1 MNNIFC
7 LINHRILLILQ
18 AYTKSTFMDSDH
30 LNIPDIHF
38 EVSFS
43 EVQAHYIQVK
53 MSIGNLS
60 QPYVDLKM
68 PVWSPGSYLIR
79 EYAKNVERFRS
90 TDINGNVIPFQ
101 KIAKNTWRI
110 PSEALDRIEVI
121 YSVYGFEVSVRTN
134 FFDSDHAFIVP
145 TATFLHI
152 ADYINI
158 PSRIKIKLKD
168 SWKKISTGLEEIEKD
183 TFYAPN
189 FDVLYD
195 TPIEVG
201 NQDIWKFQAAGVEHE
216 CAMVGGGSY
225 DKQRLTEDITRIVEE
240 ETRIW
245 GSNPNKR
252 YVIITHNYQSG
263 GGGLEHLNSTV
274 LGASRNA
281 YLNETSYKNYLSL
294 VAHEYFHL
302 WNVKR
307 LRPKALGPFNYDAE
321 NYTTGLWI
329 MEGFTSYYDNLIIKR
344 CGFYDEKEYLALLAN
359 DFNIVLNRP
368 GHAIQ
373 SAAASS
379 FDTWIKYYRPDE
391 NSINSS
397 ISYYNK
403 GAMLTAMLDIK
414 IIAATEGK
422 IKLDDIIREAYEEFY
437 LKLDRGF
444 EENEFRSLAERMAGT
459 SLDDIFDA
467 AHHDGELAYN
477 DYFNLVGYEIVDINT
492 NSNVLTLGITTNK
505 VDGLI
510 SVTSVEKNSGAYD
523 AGLNV
528 RDELI
533 AINNVRLDVKDREI
547 EFLVQHAKEGEI
559 LHFLVSRD
567 GMIREIPVQIRKNKK
582 KSFEI
587 KPLKERTF
595 LQELLGKIWMA

>member
-1 MNNIFC
+1 
-7 LINHRILLILQ
+7 
-18 AYTKSTFMDSDH
+18 MDSDH
-30 LNIPDIHF
+30 FNIPEIHF

-43 EVQAHYIQVK
+43 EAQAHYIEVK
-53 MSIGNLS
+53 MSIAKLN

-90 TDINGNVIPFQ
+90 FDKTGNTIAYQ
-101 KIAKNTWRI
+101 KISKNTWRI
-110 PSEALDRIEVI
+110 PTESLDQIEVI
-121 YSVYGFEVSVRTN
+121 YAVYGFEVSVRTN

-145 TATFLHI
+145 TATFFHI
-152 ADYINI
+152 DGRIDN
-158 PSRIKIKLKD
+158 PSTVSIVLKD
-168 SWKKISTGLEEIEKD
+168 SWASISTGLEQIEERK
-183 TFYAPN
+183 FYAPN

-195 TPIEVG
+195 TPIEAG
-201 NQDIWKFQAAGVEHE
+201 NQDVWKFQAAGVEHE

-225 DKQRLTEDITRIVEE
+225 DKERLTKDITRIVEE

-245 GSNPNKR
+245 GSNPNER

-368 GHAIQ
+368 GHTIQ

-391 NSINSS
+391 NSMNSG

-403 GAMLTAMLDIK
+403 GAMLTALLDIK
-414 IIAATEGK
+414 IIAATEGRL
-422 IKLDDIIREAYEEFY
+422 KLDDVIREAYEEFY

-444 EENEFRSLAERMAGT
+444 EENELRSLAERIAGT
-459 SLDDIFDA
+459 SLDDIFNA
-467 AHHDGELAYN
+467 AHHDGELEYN
-477 DYFNLVGYEIVDINT
+477 DYFNLVGYEIVDTNVNNNT
-492 NSNVLTLGITTNK
+492 LTLGITTNK

-510 SVTSVEKNSGAYD
+510 SVATVEKDSGAYD
-523 AGLNV
+523 AGLSV
-528 RDELI
+528 KDELI
-533 AINNVRLDVKDREI
+533 AINSNRLDVKDKEI
-547 EFLVQHAKEGEI
+547 DFIVQHAKEGEI
-559 LHFLVSRD
+559 LNFLVARD
-567 GMIREIPVQIRKNKK
+567 GLVREIPVQIKKSNKK
-582 KSFEI
+582 IYEI
-587 KPLKERTF
+587 RPLKEQTF

>member
-1 MNNIFC
+1 
-7 LINHRILLILQ
+7 
-18 AYTKSTFMDSDH
+18 MDSDH
-30 LNIPDIHF
+30 LNIPKIHF
-38 EVSFS
+38 EVSFP
-43 EVQAHYIQVK
+43 EVQAHYIEVK
-53 MSIGNLS
+53 MSVTNLN

-90 TDINGNVIPFQ
+90 LDKTGNTITYQ
-101 KIAKNTWRI
+101 KISKNTWRI
-110 PSEALDRIEVI
+110 PTESLDQIEVV
-121 YSVYGFEVSVRTN
+121 YAVYGFETSVRTN

-145 TATFLHI
+145 TATFF
-152 ADYINI
+152 YIDN
-158 PSRIKIKLKD
+158 RIDHPTTVSIDLKD
-168 SWKKISTGLEEIEKD
+168 TWTSISTGLEQIEEHK
-183 TFYAPN
+183 FYAPN
-189 FDVLYD
+189 FDILYD
-195 TPIEVG
+195 SPIEAG

-225 DKQRLTEDITRIVEE
+225 DKARLTKDITRIVEE

-344 CGFYDEKEYLALLAN
+344 CGFYSEKEYLSLLAN

-391 NSINSS
+391 NSINSG

-403 GAMLTAMLDIK
+403 GAMLTALLDIK

-422 IKLDDIIREAYEEFY
+422 LKLDDVIREAYEEFF

-444 EENEFRSLAERMAGT
+444 EENEFKSLGERIAGT

-467 AHHDGELAYN
+467 AHQDGELDYN
-477 DYFNLVGYEIVDINT
+477 DYFNLVGYEIIDTNVNNNT
-492 NSNVLTLGITTNK
+492 LTLGITTNK

-510 SVTSVEKNSGAYD
+510 SVATVEKDSGAYE

-533 AINNVRLDVKDREI
+533 AINNNRLDVKDKEI
-547 EFLVQHAKEGEI
+547 DFIVQHAKEGE
-559 LHFLVSRD
+559 LLNFLVARD
-567 GMIREIPVQIRKNKK
+567 GLVREIPVQIRKNTKK
-582 KSFEI
+582 IYEI
-587 KPLKERTF
+587 RPLKDQTF

>member
-1 MNNIFC
+1 
-7 LINHRILLILQ
+7 
-18 AYTKSTFMDSDH
+18 MDSDH
-30 LNIPDIHF
+30 LNIPEIHF
-38 EVSFS
+38 EVTFS
-43 EVQAHYIQVK
+43 EVQAHYIEVK
-53 MSIGNLS
+53 MSITNLS

-90 TDINGNVIPFQ
+90 LDKTGNTINYQ
-101 KIAKNTWRI
+101 KISKNTWRI
-110 PSEALDRIEVI
+110 PTESLDQIEVV
-121 YSVYGFEVSVRTN
+121 YAVYGFEASVRTN

-145 TATFLHI
+145 PATFF
-152 ADYINI
+152 YIDN
-158 PSRIKIKLKD
+158 RIDHPTTVRINLKD
-168 SWKKISTGLEEIEKD
+168 TWTSISTGLEQIEEHK
-183 TFYAPN
+183 FYAPN
-189 FDVLYD
+189 FDILYD
-195 TPIEVG
+195 SPIEVG

-225 DKQRLTEDITRIVEE
+225 DKAKLTKDITRIVEE

-344 CGFYDEKEYLALLAN
+344 CGFYSEKEYLSLLAN
-359 DFNIVLNRP
+359 DFNTILNRP

-391 NSINSS
+391 NSINSG

-403 GAMLTAMLDIK
+403 GAMLTALLDIK

-422 IKLDDIIREAYEEFY
+422 LKLDDVIREAYEEFF

-444 EENEFRSLAERMAGT
+444 EENEFKSLAERIAGT

-467 AHHDGELAYN
+467 AHQDGELDYN
-477 DYFNLVGYEIVDINT
+477 DYFNLVGYEIIDT
-492 NSNVLTLGITTNK
+492 NLNNNALTLGITTNK
-505 VDGLI
+505 VEGLI
-510 SVTSVEKNSGAYD
+510 LVTTVEKDSGAYE

-533 AINNVRLDVKDREI
+533 AINNIRLDVKDKEI
-547 EFLVQHAKEGEI
+547 DFIVQHAKEGE
-559 LHFLVSRD
+559 LLNFLVARD
-567 GMIREIPVQIRKNKK
+567 GLVREIPVQIRKNTKK
-582 KSFEI
+582 IYEI
-587 KPLKERTF
+587 RPLKEQTF

>member
-1 MNNIFC
+1 
-7 LINHRILLILQ
+7 
-18 AYTKSTFMDSDH
+18 MDSDH
-30 LNIPDIHF
+30 LNIPKIHF
-38 EVSFS
+38 EVSFP
-43 EVQAHYIQVK
+43 EVQAHYIEVK
-53 MSIGNLS
+53 MSVTNLN

-90 TDINGNVIPFQ
+90 LDKTGNTITYQ
-101 KIAKNTWRI
+101 KISKNTWRI
-110 PSEALDRIEVI
+110 PTESLDQIEVV
-121 YSVYGFEVSVRTN
+121 YAVYGFETSVRTN

-145 TATFLHI
+145 TATFF
-152 ADYINI
+152 YIDNQI
-158 PSRIKIKLKD
+158 DHPTTVSIDLKD
-168 SWKKISTGLEEIEKD
+168 TWTSISTGLEQIEEHK
-183 TFYAPN
+183 FYAPN
-189 FDVLYD
+189 FDILYD
-195 TPIEVG
+195 SPIEAG

-225 DKQRLTEDITRIVEE
+225 DKARLTKDITRIVEE

-344 CGFYDEKEYLALLAN
+344 CGFYSEKEYLSLLAN

-391 NSINSS
+391 NSINSG

-403 GAMLTAMLDIK
+403 GAMLTALLDIK

-422 IKLDDIIREAYEEFY
+422 LKLDDVIREAYEEFF

-444 EENEFRSLAERMAGT
+444 EENEFKSLAERIAGT

-467 AHHDGELAYN
+467 AHQDGELDYN
-477 DYFNLVGYEIVDINT
+477 DYFNLVGYEIIDT
-492 NSNVLTLGITTNK
+492 NVNNSTLTLGITTNK

-510 SVTSVEKNSGAYD
+510 SVATVEKDSGAYE

-533 AINNVRLDVKDREI
+533 AINNNRLDVKDKEI
-547 EFLVQHAKEGEI
+547 DFIVQHAKEGE
-559 LHFLVSRD
+559 LLNFLVARD
-567 GMIREIPVQIRKNKK
+567 GLVREIPVQIRKNTKK
-582 KSFEI
+582 IYEI
-587 KPLKERTF
+587 RPLKDQTF

>member
-1 MNNIFC
+1 
-7 LINHRILLILQ
+7 
-18 AYTKSTFMDSDH
+18 MDSDH
-30 LNIPDIHF
+30 LNIPKIHF
-38 EVSFS
+38 EVSFP
-43 EVQAHYIQVK
+43 EVQAHYIEVK
-53 MSIGNLS
+53 MSVTNLN

-90 TDINGNVIPFQ
+90 LDKTGNTITYQ
-101 KIAKNTWRI
+101 KISKNTWRI
-110 PSEALDRIEVI
+110 PTESLDQIEVV
-121 YSVYGFEVSVRTN
+121 YAVYGFETSVRTN

-145 TATFLHI
+145 TATFF
-152 ADYINI
+152 YIDN
-158 PSRIKIKLKD
+158 RIDHPTTVSIDLKD
-168 SWKKISTGLEEIEKD
+168 TWTSISTGLEQIEEHK
-183 TFYAPN
+183 FYAPN
-189 FDVLYD
+189 FDILYD
-195 TPIEVG
+195 SPIEAG

-225 DKQRLTEDITRIVEE
+225 DKARLTKDITRIVEE

-344 CGFYDEKEYLALLAN
+344 CGFYSEKEYLSLLAN

-391 NSINSS
+391 NSINSG

-403 GAMLTAMLDIK
+403 GAMLTALLDIK

-422 IKLDDIIREAYEEFY
+422 LKLDDVIREAYEEFF

-444 EENEFRSLAERMAGT
+444 EENEFKSLAERIAGT

-467 AHHDGELAYN
+467 AHQDGELDYN
-477 DYFNLVGYEIVDINT
+477 DYFNLVGYEIIDT
-492 NSNVLTLGITTNK
+492 NVNNSTLTLGITTNK

-510 SVTSVEKNSGAYD
+510 SVATVEKDSGAYE

-533 AINNVRLDVKDREI
+533 AINNNRLDVKDKEI
-547 EFLVQHAKEGEI
+547 DFIVQHAKEGE
-559 LHFLVSRD
+559 LLNFLVARD
-567 GMIREIPVQIRKNKK
+567 GLVREIPVQIRKNTKK
-582 KSFEI
+582 IYEI
-587 KPLKERTF
+587 RPLKDQTF

>member
-1 MNNIFC
+1 
-7 LINHRILLILQ
+7 L
-18 AYTKSTFMDSDH
+18 TK
-30 LNIPDIHF
+30 
-38 EVSFS
+38 
-43 EVQAHYIQVK
+43 
-53 MSIGNLS
+53 
-60 QPYVDLKM
+60 
-68 PVWSPGSYLIR
+68 
-79 EYAKNVERFRS
+79 
-90 TDINGNVIPFQ
+90 
-101 KIAKNTWRI
+101 
-110 PSEALDRIEVI
+110 
-121 YSVYGFEVSVRTN
+121 
-134 FFDSDHAFIVP
+134 
-145 TATFLHI
+145 
-152 ADYINI
+152 
-158 PSRIKIKLKD
+158 
-168 SWKKISTGLEEIEKD
+168 
-183 TFYAPN
+183 
-189 FDVLYD
+189 
-195 TPIEVG
+195 
-201 NQDIWKFQAAGVEHE
+201 
-216 CAMVGGGSY
+216 
-225 DKQRLTEDITRIVEE
+225 DITRIVEE

-344 CGFYDEKEYLALLAN
+344 CGFYSEKEYLSLLAN

-391 NSINSS
+391 NSINSG

-403 GAMLTAMLDIK
+403 GAMLTALLDIK

-422 IKLDDIIREAYEEFY
+422 LKLDDVIREAYEEFF

-444 EENEFRSLAERMAGT
+444 EENEFKSLAERIAGT

-467 AHHDGELAYN
+467 AHQDGELDYN
-477 DYFNLVGYEIVDINT
+477 DYFNLVGYEIIDT
-492 NSNVLTLGITTNK
+492 NVNNSTLTLGITTNK

-510 SVTSVEKNSGAYD
+510 SVATVEKDSGAYE

-533 AINNVRLDVKDREI
+533 AINNNRLDVKDKEI
-547 EFLVQHAKEGEI
+547 DFIVQHAKEGE
-559 LHFLVSRD
+559 LLNFLVARD
-567 GMIREIPVQIRKNKK
+567 GLVREIPVQIRKNTKK
-582 KSFEI
+582 IYEI
-587 KPLKERTF
+587 RPLKDQTF

>member
-1 MNNIFC
+1 
-7 LINHRILLILQ
+7 
-18 AYTKSTFMDSDH
+18 MDSDH
-30 LNIPDIHF
+30 LNIPEIHF
-38 EVSFS
+38 EVTFS
-43 EVQAHYIQVK
+43 EVQAHYIEVE
-53 MSIGNLS
+53 MSITNLS

-90 TDINGNVIPFQ
+90 LDKTGNTINYQ
-101 KIAKNTWRI
+101 KISKNTWRI
-110 PSEALDRIEVI
+110 PTESLDQIEVV
-121 YSVYGFEVSVRTN
+121 YAVYGFEPSVRTN

-145 TATFLHI
+145 PATGF
-152 ADYINI
+152 YIDN
-158 PSRIKIKLKD
+158 RIDHPTTVRINLKD
-168 SWKKISTGLEEIEKD
+168 TWTSISTGLEQIEEHK
-183 TFYAPN
+183 FYAPN
-189 FDVLYD
+189 FDILYD
-195 TPIEVG
+195 SPIEVG

-225 DKQRLTEDITRIVEE
+225 DKAKLTKDITRIVEE

-344 CGFYDEKEYLALLAN
+344 CGFYSEKEYLSLLAN
-359 DFNIVLNRP
+359 DFNTILNRP

-391 NSINSS
+391 NSINSG

-403 GAMLTAMLDIK
+403 GAMLTALLDIK

-422 IKLDDIIREAYEEFY
+422 LKLDDVIREAYEEFF

-444 EENEFRSLAERMAGT
+444 EENEFKSLAERIAGT

-467 AHHDGELAYN
+467 AHQDGELDYN
-477 DYFNLVGYEIVDINT
+477 DYFNLVGYEIIDT
-492 NSNVLTLGITTNK
+492 NLNNNALTLGITTNK
-505 VDGLI
+505 VEGLI
-510 SVTSVEKNSGAYD
+510 LVTTVEKDSGAYE

-533 AINNVRLDVKDREI
+533 AINNIRLDVKDKEI
-547 EFLVQHAKEGEI
+547 DFIVQHAKEGE
-559 LHFLVSRD
+559 LLNFLVARD
-567 GMIREIPVQIRKNKK
+567 GLVREIPVQIRKNTKK
-582 KSFEI
+582 IYEI
-587 KPLKERTF
+587 RPLKEQTF

>member
-1 MNNIFC
+1 
-7 LINHRILLILQ
+7 
-18 AYTKSTFMDSDH
+18 MDSDH
-30 LNIPDIHF
+30 LNIPEIHF

-43 EVQAHYIQVK
+43 EVQAHYIEVK
-53 MSIGNLS
+53 MSITNLN

-79 EYAKNVERFRS
+79 EYAKNVERFRPLDK
-90 TDINGNVIPFQ
+90 TGNTINYQ
-101 KIAKNTWRI
+101 KISKNTWRI
-110 PSEALDRIEVI
+110 PTESLDQIEVV
-121 YSVYGFEVSVRTN
+121 YAVYGFEASVRTN

-145 TATFLHI
+145 TATFF
-152 ADYINI
+152 YIDN
-158 PSRIKIKLKD
+158 RIDHPTTVSIDLKD
-168 SWKKISTGLEEIEKD
+168 TWTSISTGLEQIEEHK
-183 TFYAPN
+183 FYAPN
-189 FDVLYD
+189 FDILYD
-195 TPIEVG
+195 SPIEAG

-225 DKQRLTEDITRIVEE
+225 DKARLTKDITRIVEE

-344 CGFYDEKEYLALLAN
+344 CGFYSEKEYLSLLAN

-391 NSINSS
+391 NSINSG

-403 GAMLTAMLDIK
+403 GAMLTALLDIK

-422 IKLDDIIREAYEEFY
+422 LKLDDVIREAYEEFF

-444 EENEFRSLAERMAGT
+444 EENEFKSLAERIAGT

-467 AHHDGELAYN
+467 AHQDGELDYN
-477 DYFNLVGYEIVDINT
+477 DYFNLVGYEIIDT
-492 NSNVLTLGITTNK
+492 NVNNSTLTLGITTNK

-510 SVTSVEKNSGAYD
+510 SVATVEKDSGAYE

-533 AINNVRLDVKDREI
+533 AINNIRLDVKDKEI
-547 EFLVQHAKEGEI
+547 DFIVQHAKEGE
-559 LHFLVSRD
+559 LLNFLVARD
-567 GMIREIPVQIRKNKK
+567 GLVREIPVHIRKNTKK
-582 KSFEI
+582 IYEI
-587 KPLKERTF
+587 RPLKDQTF

>member
-1 MNNIFC
+1 
-7 LINHRILLILQ
+7 
-18 AYTKSTFMDSDH
+18 MDSDPF
-30 LNIPDIHF
+30 NIPEIHF

-43 EVQAHYIQVK
+43 EAQAHYIEVK
-53 MSIGNLS
+53 MSITKLN

-68 PVWSPGSYLIR
+68 PAWSPGSYLIR

-90 TDINGNVIPFQ
+90 FDKTGNTISYQ
-101 KIAKNTWRI
+101 KISKNTWRI
-110 PSEALDRIEVI
+110 PTESLDQIEVI
-121 YSVYGFEVSVRTN
+121 YAVYGFEVSVRTN

-145 TATFLHI
+145 TATFFHI
-152 ADYINI
+152 DGRIDS
-158 PSRIKIKLKD
+158 PSTVSIALKD
-168 SWKKISTGLEEIEKD
+168 SWASISTGLEQIEEHK
-183 TFYAPN
+183 FYAPN

-195 TPIEVG
+195 TPIEAG
-201 NQDIWKFQAAGVEHE
+201 NQDVWKFQAAGVEHE

-225 DKQRLTEDITRIVEE
+225 DKDRLTKDITRIVEE

-245 GSNPNKR
+245 GSNPNER

-307 LRPKALGPFNYDAE
+307 LRPKALGPFNYDGE

-391 NSINSS
+391 NSMNSG

-403 GAMLTAMLDIK
+403 GAMLTALLDIK
-414 IIAATEGK
+414 IIAATEGRL
-422 IKLDDIIREAYEEFY
+422 KLDDVIREAYEEFY

-444 EENEFRSLAERMAGT
+444 EENELRSLAERIAGT
-459 SLDDIFDA
+459 SLDDIFNA
-467 AHHDGELAYN
+467 AHQDGELDYN
-477 DYFNLVGYEIVDINT
+477 DYFNLVGYEIVDTNIDNNT
-492 NSNVLTLGITTNK
+492 LTFGITTNK

-510 SVTSVEKNSGAYD
+510 SVATVEKGSGAYD

-528 RDELI
+528 KDELI
-533 AINNVRLDVKDREI
+533 AINNNRLDVKDKEI
-547 EFLVQHAKEGEI
+547 DFIVQHAKEGET
-559 LHFLVSRD
+559 LNFLVARD
-567 GMIREIPVQIRKNKK
+567 GLVREIPVQIRKSNKK
-582 KSFEI
+582 IYEI
-587 KPLKERTF
+587 RPLKEKTF

>member
-1 MNNIFC
+1 
-7 LINHRILLILQ
+7 
-18 AYTKSTFMDSDH
+18 MDSDH
-30 LNIPDIHF
+30 LNIPTINF
-38 EVSFS
+38 EVSFP
-43 EVQAHYIQVK
+43 EVQAHYIDVK
-53 MSIGNLS
+53 MSLKKLN

-79 EYAKNVERFRS
+79 EYAKNVERFGPV
-90 TDINGNVIPFQ
+90 DANGNPVPFS
-101 KIAKNTWRI
+101 KISKNTWRI
-110 PSEALDRIEVI
+110 TTDVLDQIDVH

-152 ADYINI
+152 ESYLNV
-158 PSRIKIKLKD
+158 PSTIVIVPKET
-168 SWKKISTGLEEIEKD
+168 WKSISTGLERLTQH
-183 TFYAPN
+183 TFHAPN

-195 TPIEVG
+195 SPIEVG
-201 NQDIWKFQAAGVEHE
+201 NQDIWKFHAAGVEHE

-225 DKQRLTEDITRIVEE
+225 DKERLTTDITRIVEE

-281 YLNETSYKNYLSL
+281 YRNEHSYKTYLSL

-307 LRPKALGPFNYDAE
+307 LRPKALGPFDYDGE

-344 CGFYDEKEYLALLAN
+344 CGFYDEKEYLTLLAN

-368 GHAIQ
+368 GHEIQ

-391 NSINSS
+391 NAINSS

-403 GAMLTAMLDIK
+403 GAMLTALLDIK
-414 IIAATEGK
+414 VIAATDGK
-422 IKLDDIIREAYEEFY
+422 VKLDDIIRAAYEEFF

-444 EENEFRSLAERMAGT
+444 EENEFQSLAERIAGT
-459 SLDDIFDA
+459 SLDDIFQA
-467 AHHDGELAYN
+467 AHQDGELDYN
-477 DYFNLVGYEIVDINT
+477 DYFNLVGYEIVDT
-492 NSNVLTLGITTNK
+492 NEDSDGLTLGITTHK
-505 VDGLI
+505 MDGLI
-510 SVTSVEKNSGAYD
+510 SVATVEKGTGAYD
-523 AGLNV
+523 AGLSV
-528 RDELI
+528 KDELI
-533 AINNVRLDVKDREI
+533 AINNIRLDVKDKEI
-547 EFLVQHAKEGEI
+547 DFITQHAADGDVLNFLVA
-559 LHFLVSRD
+559 RD
-567 GMIREIPVQIRKNKK
+567 GLVREVPVQIRRNNRKAY
-582 KSFEI
+582 EI
-587 KPLKERTF
+587 RPLKEQTF

>member
-1 MNNIFC
+1 
-7 LINHRILLILQ
+7 
-18 AYTKSTFMDSDH
+18 MDSDPF
-30 LNIPDIHF
+30 NIPEIHF

-43 EVQAHYIQVK
+43 EAQAHYIEVK
-53 MSIGNLS
+53 MSITKLN

-90 TDINGNVIPFQ
+90 FDKTGNTISYQ
-101 KIAKNTWRI
+101 KISKNTWRI
-110 PSEALDRIEVI
+110 PTESLDQIEVI
-121 YSVYGFEVSVRTN
+121 YAVYGFEVSVRTN

-145 TATFLHI
+145 TATFFHI
-152 ADYINI
+152 DGRIDS
-158 PSRIKIKLKD
+158 PSTVSIALKD
-168 SWKKISTGLEEIEKD
+168 SWASISTGLEQIEEHK
-183 TFYAPN
+183 FYAPN

-195 TPIEVG
+195 TPIEAG
-201 NQDIWKFQAAGVEHE
+201 NQDVWKFQAAGVEHE

-225 DKQRLTEDITRIVEE
+225 DKDRLTKDITRIVEE

-245 GSNPNKR
+245 GSNPNER

-307 LRPKALGPFNYDAE
+307 LRPKALGPFNYDGE

-391 NSINSS
+391 NSMNSG

-403 GAMLTAMLDIK
+403 GAMLTALLDIK
-414 IIAATEGK
+414 IIAATEGRL
-422 IKLDDIIREAYEEFY
+422 KLDDVIREAYEEFY

-444 EENEFRSLAERMAGT
+444 KENELRSLAERIAGT
-459 SLDDIFDA
+459 SLDDIFNA
-467 AHHDGELAYN
+467 AHQDGELDYN
-477 DYFNLVGYEIVDINT
+477 DYFNLVGYEIVDTNIDNNT
-492 NSNVLTLGITTNK
+492 LTFGITTNK

-510 SVTSVEKNSGAYD
+510 SVATVEKGSGAYD

-528 RDELI
+528 KDELI
-533 AINNVRLDVKDREI
+533 AINNNRLDVKDKEI
-547 EFLVQHAKEGEI
+547 DFIVQHAKEGET
-559 LHFLVSRD
+559 LNFLVARD
-567 GMIREIPVQIRKNKK
+567 GLVREIPVQIRKSNKK
-582 KSFEI
+582 IYEI
-587 KPLKERTF
+587 RPLKEQTF

>member
-1 MNNIFC
+1 
-7 LINHRILLILQ
+7 
-18 AYTKSTFMDSDH
+18 MDSDH
-30 LNIPDIHF
+30 LNVPTINF
-38 EVSFS
+38 EVSFP
-43 EVQAHYIQVK
+43 EVQAHYINVK
-53 MSIGNLS
+53 MSLKKLN

-79 EYAKNVERFRS
+79 EYAKNVERFKAV
-90 TDINGNVIPFQ
+90 DPDGNPVPFS
-101 KIAKNTWRI
+101 KISKNTWRVTTNT
-110 PSEALDRIEVI
+110 LDQIDVH

-145 TATFLHI
+145 TATFLYLEGSLHI
-152 ADYINI
+152 PTTIAIVPKEN
-158 PSRIKIKLKD
+158 
-168 SWKKISTGLEEIEKD
+168 WKSISTGLERLTQH
-183 TFYAPN
+183 TFHAPN

-195 TPIEVG
+195 SPIEVG

-216 CAMVGGGSY
+216 CAMVGGGCY
-225 DKQRLTEDITRIVEE
+225 DKERLTKDITRIVEE

-281 YLNETSYKNYLSL
+281 YRNEHSYKTYLSL

-307 LRPKALGPFNYDAE
+307 LRPKALGPFDYDAE

-344 CGFYDEKEYLALLAN
+344 CGFYDEKEYLSLLAN

-368 GHAIQ
+368 GHEIQ

-391 NSINSS
+391 NAINSA

-403 GAMLTAMLDIK
+403 GAMLTALLDIK
-414 IIAATEGK
+414 VIAATEGK
-422 IKLDDIIREAYEEFY
+422 VKLDDIIRAAYEEFY

-444 EENEFRSLAERMAGT
+444 EEKEFQSLAEHIAGT
-459 SLDDIFDA
+459 SLDDIFQA
-467 AHHDGELAYN
+467 AHRDGELDYN
-477 DYFNLVGYEIVDINT
+477 AYFNLVGYEIVDT
-492 NSNVLTLGITTNK
+492 NKDNDSLTLGITTNK
-505 VDGLI
+505 VEGII
-510 SVTSVEKNSGAYD
+510 SVATVEKGTGAYD

-533 AINNVRLDVKDREI
+533 AINNVRLDPKDKEI
-547 EFLVQHAKEGEI
+547 DFIIQHATEGEI
-559 LHFLVSRD
+559 LNFLIARD
-567 GMIREIPVQIRKNKK
+567 GLVREIPVEIRRNNKK
-582 KSFEI
+582 IHEI
-587 KPLKERTF
+587 RPLKDQTF

>member
-1 MNNIFC
+1 
-7 LINHRILLILQ
+7 
-18 AYTKSTFMDSDH
+18 MDSDD
-30 LNIPDIHF
+30 LNIPEIDF
-38 EVSFS
+38 EVSFP
-43 EVQAHYIQVK
+43 EVQAHYIHVK
-53 MSIGNLS
+53 MSIKNLR

-79 EYAKNVERFRS
+79 EYAKNVERFK
-90 TDINGNVIPFQ
+90 TVNAVGDDLVFH
-101 KIAKNTWRI
+101 KTAKNIWRI
-110 PSEALDRIEVI
+110 TTHSLDQIEVH
-121 YSVYGFEVSVRTN
+121 YDVYGFEVSVRTN

-152 ADYINI
+152 DGYLKAS
-158 PSRIKIKLKD
+158 SRIHILPKEN
-168 SWKKISTGLEEIEKD
+168 WARISTGLEQID
-183 TFYAPN
+183 QHSFFAPD

-201 NQDIWKFQAAGVEHE
+201 NQDSWKFHVAGVEHE
-216 CAMVGGGSY
+216 CAMVGGGTY
-225 DKQRLTEDITRIVEE
+225 DKDRLTKDISRIVEE

-281 YLNETSYKNYLSL
+281 YQNENSYKAYLSL

-307 LRPKALGPFNYDAE
+307 LRPKALGPFDYDRE

-368 GHAIQ
+368 GHTIQ

-414 IIAATEGK
+414 VIAATEGK
-422 IKLDDIIREAYEEFY
+422 IKLDDIIRAAYEEFF

-444 EENEFRSLAERMAGT
+444 EEDEFQNLAERIAGT
-459 SLDDIFDA
+459 SLDDIFRA
-467 AHHDGELAYN
+467 AHEDGELDYN
-477 DYFNLVGYEIVDINT
+477 TYFNLVGYEIADINEDT
-492 NSNVLTLGITTNK
+492 ATVTLGITTNK

-510 SVTSVEKNSGAYD
+510 TVATVEKGSGAYD

-533 AINNVRLDVKDREI
+533 AINNSRLDIKDKELDFI
-547 EFLVQHAKEGEI
+547 MQHANEGDVLNCLI
-559 LHFLVSRD
+559 ARD
-567 GMIREIPVQIRKNKK
+567 GLIREIPVEVRRSNRKNHV
-582 KSFEI
+582 I
-587 KPLKERTF
+587 RPLQEQTF
-595 LQELLGKIWMA
+595 LQELLGKIWLA

>member
-1 MNNIFC
+1 
-7 LINHRILLILQ
+7 
-18 AYTKSTFMDSDH
+18 MDSDH
-30 LNIPDIHF
+30 LNIPKIHF
-38 EVSFS
+38 EVSFP
-43 EVQAHYIQVK
+43 EVQAHYIEVK
-53 MSIGNLS
+53 MSVTNLN

-90 TDINGNVIPFQ
+90 LDKTGNTITYQ
-101 KIAKNTWRI
+101 KISKNTWRI
-110 PSEALDRIEVI
+110 PTESLDQIEVV
-121 YSVYGFEVSVRTN
+121 YAVYGFETSVRTN

-145 TATFLHI
+145 TATFL
-152 ADYINI
+152 YIDNWI
-158 PSRIKIKLKD
+158 DHPTTVSIDLKD
-168 SWKKISTGLEEIEKD
+168 TWTSISTGLEQIEEHK
-183 TFYAPN
+183 FYAPN
-189 FDVLYD
+189 FDILYD
-195 TPIEVG
+195 SPIEAG

-225 DKQRLTEDITRIVEE
+225 DKARLTKDITRIVEE

-344 CGFYDEKEYLALLAN
+344 CGFYSEKEYLSLLAN

-391 NSINSS
+391 NSINSG

-403 GAMLTAMLDIK
+403 GAMLTALLDIK

-422 IKLDDIIREAYEEFY
+422 LKLDDVIREAYEEFF

-444 EENEFRSLAERMAGT
+444 EENEFKSLAERIAGT

-467 AHHDGELAYN
+467 AHQDGELDYN
-477 DYFNLVGYEIVDINT
+477 DYFNLVGYEIIDT
-492 NSNVLTLGITTNK
+492 NVNNNSLTLGITTNK

-510 SVTSVEKNSGAYD
+510 SVATVEKDSGAYE

-533 AINNVRLDVKDREI
+533 AINNNRLDVKDKEI
-547 EFLVQHAKEGEI
+547 DFIVQHAKEGE
-559 LHFLVSRD
+559 LLNFLVARD
-567 GMIREIPVQIRKNKK
+567 GLVREIPVQIRKNTKK
-582 KSFEI
+582 IYEI
-587 KPLKERTF
+587 RPLKDQTF

>member
-1 MNNIFC
+1 
-7 LINHRILLILQ
+7 
-18 AYTKSTFMDSDH
+18 MDSDH
-30 LNIPDIHF
+30 LNIPEIHF
-38 EVSFS
+38 EVTFS
-43 EVQAHYIQVK
+43 EVQAHYIEVK
-53 MSIGNLS
+53 MSITNLS

-90 TDINGNVIPFQ
+90 LDKTGNTINYQ
-101 KIAKNTWRI
+101 KISKNTWRI
-110 PSEALDRIEVI
+110 PTESLDQIEVVYAVYGSEA
-121 YSVYGFEVSVRTN
+121 SVRTN

-145 TATFLHI
+145 PATFF
-152 ADYINI
+152 YIDN
-158 PSRIKIKLKD
+158 RIDHPTTVRINLKD
-168 SWKKISTGLEEIEKD
+168 TWTSISTGLEQIEEHK
-183 TFYAPN
+183 FYAPN
-189 FDVLYD
+189 FDILYD
-195 TPIEVG
+195 SPIEVG

-225 DKQRLTEDITRIVEE
+225 DKAKLTKDITRIVEE
-240 ETRIW
+240 ETRVW
-245 GSNPNKR
+245 GSNPNRR

-344 CGFYDEKEYLALLAN
+344 CGFYSEKEYLSLLAN
-359 DFNIVLNRP
+359 DFNTILNRP

-391 NSINSS
+391 NSINSG

-403 GAMLTAMLDIK
+403 GAMLTALLDIK

-422 IKLDDIIREAYEEFY
+422 LKLDDVIREAYEEFF

-444 EENEFRSLAERMAGT
+444 EENEFKSLAERIAGT

-467 AHHDGELAYN
+467 AHQDGELDYN
-477 DYFNLVGYEIVDINT
+477 DYFNLVGYEIIDTNIN
-492 NSNVLTLGITTNK
+492 NNALTLGITTNK
-505 VDGLI
+505 VEGLI
-510 SVTSVEKNSGAYD
+510 LVTTVEKDSGAYE

-533 AINNVRLDVKDREI
+533 AINNIRLDVKDKEI
-547 EFLVQHAKEGEI
+547 DFIVQHAKEGE
-559 LHFLVSRD
+559 LLNFLVARD
-567 GMIREIPVQIRKNKK
+567 GLVREIPVQIRKNTKK
-582 KSFEI
+582 IYEI
-587 KPLKERTF
+587 RPLKEQTF

>member
-1 MNNIFC
+1 
-7 LINHRILLILQ
+7 
-18 AYTKSTFMDSDH
+18 MDSDH
-30 LNIPDIHF
+30 LNIPEIHF
-38 EVSFS
+38 EVTFS
-43 EVQAHYIQVK
+43 EVQAHYIEVE
-53 MSIGNLS
+53 MSITNLS

-90 TDINGNVIPFQ
+90 LDKTGNTINYQ
-101 KIAKNTWRI
+101 KISKNTWRI
-110 PSEALDRIEVI
+110 PTESLDQIEVV
-121 YSVYGFEVSVRTN
+121 YAVYGFEPSVRTN

-145 TATFLHI
+145 PATFF
-152 ADYINI
+152 YIDN
-158 PSRIKIKLKD
+158 RIDHPTTVRINLKD
-168 SWKKISTGLEEIEKD
+168 TWTSISTGLEQIEEHK
-183 TFYAPN
+183 FYAPN
-189 FDVLYD
+189 FDILYD
-195 TPIEVG
+195 SPIEVG

-225 DKQRLTEDITRIVEE
+225 DKAKLTKDITRIVEE

-344 CGFYDEKEYLALLAN
+344 CGFYSEKEYLSLLAN
-359 DFNIVLNRP
+359 DFNTILNRP

-391 NSINSS
+391 NSINSG

-403 GAMLTAMLDIK
+403 GAMLTALLDIK

-422 IKLDDIIREAYEEFY
+422 LKLDDVIREAYEEFF

-444 EENEFRSLAERMAGT
+444 EENEFKSLAERIAGT

-467 AHHDGELAYN
+467 AHQDGELDYN
-477 DYFNLVGYEIVDINT
+477 DYFNLVGYEIIDT
-492 NSNVLTLGITTNK
+492 NLNNNALTLGITTNK
-505 VDGLI
+505 VEGLI
-510 SVTSVEKNSGAYD
+510 LVTTVEKDSGAYE

-533 AINNVRLDVKDREI
+533 AINNIRLDVKDKEI
-547 EFLVQHAKEGEI
+547 DFIVQHAKEGE
-559 LHFLVSRD
+559 LLNFLVARD
-567 GMIREIPVQIRKNKK
+567 GLVREIPVQIRKNTKK
-582 KSFEI
+582 IYEI
-587 KPLKERTF
+587 RPLKEQTF

>member
-1 MNNIFC
+1 
-7 LINHRILLILQ
+7 
-18 AYTKSTFMDSDH
+18 MDSDH
-30 LNIPDIHF
+30 LNIPEIHF
-38 EVSFS
+38 EVTFS
-43 EVQAHYIQVK
+43 EVQAHYIEVK
-53 MSIGNLS
+53 MSITNLS

-90 TDINGNVIPFQ
+90 LDKTGNTINYQ
-101 KIAKNTWRI
+101 KISKNTWRI
-110 PSEALDRIEVI
+110 PTESLDQIEVV
-121 YSVYGFEVSVRTN
+121 YAVYGFEASVRTN

-145 TATFLHI
+145 PATFF
-152 ADYINI
+152 YIDN
-158 PSRIKIKLKD
+158 RIDHPTTVRINLKD
-168 SWKKISTGLEEIEKD
+168 TWTSISTGLEQIEEHK
-183 TFYAPN
+183 FYAPN
-189 FDVLYD
+189 FDILYD
-195 TPIEVG
+195 SPIEVG

-225 DKQRLTEDITRIVEE
+225 DKAKLTKDITRIVEE

-344 CGFYDEKEYLALLAN
+344 CGFYSEKEYLSLLAN
-359 DFNIVLNRP
+359 DFNTILNRP

-391 NSINSS
+391 NSINSG

-403 GAMLTAMLDIK
+403 GAMLTALLDIK

-422 IKLDDIIREAYEEFY
+422 LKLDDVIREAYEEFF
-437 LKLDRGF
+437 LKLGRGF
-444 EENEFRSLAERMAGT
+444 EENEFKSLAERIAGT

-467 AHHDGELAYN
+467 AHQDGELDYN
-477 DYFNLVGYEIVDINT
+477 DYFNLVGYEIIDT
-492 NSNVLTLGITTNK
+492 NLNNNALTLGITTNK
-505 VDGLI
+505 VEGLI
-510 SVTSVEKNSGAYD
+510 LVTTVEKDSGAYE

-533 AINNVRLDVKDREI
+533 AINNIRLDVKDKEI
-547 EFLVQHAKEGEI
+547 DFIVQHAKEGE
-559 LHFLVSRD
+559 LLNFLVARD
-567 GMIREIPVQIRKNKK
+567 GLVREIPVQIRKNTKK
-582 KSFEI
+582 IYEI
-587 KPLKERTF
+587 RPLKEQTF

>member
-1 MNNIFC
+1 
-7 LINHRILLILQ
+7 
-18 AYTKSTFMDSDH
+18 MDSDH
-30 LNIPDIHF
+30 LNIPKIHF
-38 EVSFS
+38 EVSFP
-43 EVQAHYIQVK
+43 EVQAHYIEVK
-53 MSIGNLS
+53 MSVTNLN

-90 TDINGNVIPFQ
+90 LDKTGNTITYQ
-101 KIAKNTWRI
+101 KISKNTWRI
-110 PSEALDRIEVI
+110 PTESLDQIEVV
-121 YSVYGFEVSVRTN
+121 YAVYGFETSVRTN

-145 TATFLHI
+145 TATFL
-152 ADYINI
+152 YIDNWI
-158 PSRIKIKLKD
+158 DHPTTVSIDLKD
-168 SWKKISTGLEEIEKD
+168 TWTSISTGLEQIEEHK
-183 TFYAPN
+183 FYAPN
-189 FDVLYD
+189 FDILYD
-195 TPIEVG
+195 SPIEAG

-225 DKQRLTEDITRIVEE
+225 DKARLTKDITRIVEE

-344 CGFYDEKEYLALLAN
+344 CGFYSEKEYLSLLAN

-391 NSINSS
+391 NSINSG

-403 GAMLTAMLDIK
+403 GAMLTALLDIK

-422 IKLDDIIREAYEEFY
+422 LKLDDVIREAYEEFF

-444 EENEFRSLAERMAGT
+444 EENEFKSLGERIAGT

-467 AHHDGELAYN
+467 AHQDGELDYN
-477 DYFNLVGYEIVDINT
+477 DYFNLVGYEIIDTNVNNNT
-492 NSNVLTLGITTNK
+492 LTLGITTNK

-510 SVTSVEKNSGAYD
+510 SVATVEKDSGAYE

-533 AINNVRLDVKDREI
+533 AINNNRLDVKDKEI
-547 EFLVQHAKEGEI
+547 DFIVQHAKEGE
-559 LHFLVSRD
+559 LLNFLVARD
-567 GMIREIPVQIRKNKK
+567 GLVREIPVQIRKNTKK
-582 KSFEI
+582 IYEI
-587 KPLKERTF
+587 RPLKDQTF

>member
-1 MNNIFC
+1 
-7 LINHRILLILQ
+7 
-18 AYTKSTFMDSDH
+18 MDSDH
-30 LNIPDIHF
+30 LNIPEIHF
-38 EVSFS
+38 EVTFS
-43 EVQAHYIQVK
+43 EVQAHYIEVK
-53 MSIGNLS
+53 MSITNLS

-90 TDINGNVIPFQ
+90 LDKTGNTINYQ
-101 KIAKNTWRI
+101 KISKNTWRI
-110 PSEALDRIEVI
+110 PTESLDQIQVV
-121 YSVYGFEVSVRTN
+121 YAVYGFEASVRTN

-145 TATFLHI
+145 PATFF
-152 ADYINI
+152 YIDN
-158 PSRIKIKLKD
+158 RIDHPTTVRINLKD
-168 SWKKISTGLEEIEKD
+168 TWTSISTGLEQIEEHK
-183 TFYAPN
+183 FYAPN
-189 FDVLYD
+189 FDILYD
-195 TPIEVG
+195 SPIEVG

-225 DKQRLTEDITRIVEE
+225 DKAKLTKDITRIVEE

-344 CGFYDEKEYLALLAN
+344 CGFYSEKEYLSLLAN
-359 DFNIVLNRP
+359 DFNTILNRP

-391 NSINSS
+391 NSINSG

-403 GAMLTAMLDIK
+403 GAMLTALLDIK

-422 IKLDDIIREAYEEFY
+422 LKLDDVIREAYEEFF

-444 EENEFRSLAERMAGT
+444 EENEFKSLAERIAGT

-467 AHHDGELAYN
+467 AHQDGELDYN
-477 DYFNLVGYEIVDINT
+477 DYFNLVGYEIIDT
-492 NSNVLTLGITTNK
+492 NLNNNALTLGITTNK
-505 VDGLI
+505 VEGLI
-510 SVTSVEKNSGAYD
+510 LVTTVEKDSGAYE

-533 AINNVRLDVKDREI
+533 AINNIRLDVKDKEI
-547 EFLVQHAKEGEI
+547 DFIVQHAKEGE
-559 LHFLVSRD
+559 LLNFLVARD
-567 GMIREIPVQIRKNKK
+567 GLVREIPVQIRKNTKK
-582 KSFEI
+582 IYEI
-587 KPLKERTF
+587 RPLKEQTF

>member
-1 MNNIFC
+1 
-7 LINHRILLILQ
+7 
-18 AYTKSTFMDSDH
+18 MDSDH
-30 LNIPDIHF
+30 LNIPEIHF

-43 EVQAHYIQVK
+43 EVQAHYIEVK
-53 MSIGNLS
+53 MSITNLN

-79 EYAKNVERFRS
+79 EYAKNVERFRPLDK
-90 TDINGNVIPFQ
+90 TGNTINYQ
-101 KIAKNTWRI
+101 KISKNTWRI
-110 PSEALDRIEVI
+110 PTESLDQIEVV
-121 YSVYGFEVSVRTN
+121 YAVYGFEASVRTN

-145 TATFLHI
+145 TATFF
-152 ADYINI
+152 YIDN
-158 PSRIKIKLKD
+158 RIDHPTTVSIDLKD
-168 SWKKISTGLEEIEKD
+168 TWTSISTGLEQIEEHK
-183 TFYAPN
+183 FYAPN
-189 FDVLYD
+189 FDILYD
-195 TPIEVG
+195 SPIEAG
-201 NQDIWKFQAAGVEHE
+201 NQDIWKFHAAGVEHE

-225 DKQRLTEDITRIVEE
+225 DKARLTKDITRIVEE

-344 CGFYDEKEYLALLAN
+344 CGFYSEKEYLSLLAN

-379 FDTWIKYYRPDE
+379 FDTWIKHYRPDE
-391 NSINSS
+391 NSINSG

-403 GAMLTAMLDIK
+403 GAMLTALLDIK

-422 IKLDDIIREAYEEFY
+422 LKLDDVIREAYEEFF

-444 EENEFRSLAERMAGT
+444 EENEFKSLAERIAGT

-467 AHHDGELAYN
+467 AHQDGELDYN
-477 DYFNLVGYEIVDINT
+477 DYFNLVGYEIIDT
-492 NSNVLTLGITTNK
+492 NVNNSTLTLGITTNK

-510 SVTSVEKNSGAYD
+510 SVATVEKDSGAYE

-533 AINNVRLDVKDREI
+533 AINNIRLDVKDKEI
-547 EFLVQHAKEGEI
+547 DFIVQHAKEGE
-559 LHFLVSRD
+559 LLNFLVARD
-567 GMIREIPVQIRKNKK
+567 GLVREIPVHIRKNTKK
-582 KSFEI
+582 IYEI
-587 KPLKERTF
+587 RPLKDQTF

>member
-1 MNNIFC
+1 
-7 LINHRILLILQ
+7 
-18 AYTKSTFMDSDH
+18 MDSDY
-30 LNIPDIHF
+30 LNIPEITF
-38 EVSFS
+38 EVSFP
-43 EVQAHYIQVK
+43 EVQAHYVAIK
-53 MSIGNLS
+53 MSIKNLN
-60 QPYVDLKM
+60 QPYIDLKM

-79 EYAKNVERFRS
+79 EYAKNVERFNPL
-90 TDINGNVIPFQ
+90 DADGNSLVCN
-101 KIAKNTWRI
+101 KTSKNTWRVVTD
-110 PSEALDRIEVI
+110 SLNQIEVF
-121 YSVYGFEVSVRTN
+121 YAVYGFEVSVRTN

-145 TATFLHI
+145 TATFL
-152 ADYINI
+152 YIDGYLSN
-158 PSRIKIKLKD
+158 SSTIKIVPKET
-168 SWKKISTGLEEIEKD
+168 WKNISTGLEQIEQCI
-183 TFYAPN
+183 FYAPN
-189 FDVLYD
+189 FDILYD
-195 TPIEVG
+195 SPIEVG
-201 NQDIWKFQAAGVEHE
+201 NQDCWTFQAAGVEHE

-225 DKQRLTEDITRIVEE
+225 DKERLTKDITRIVEE

-274 LGASRNA
+274 LGASRNG
-281 YLNETSYKNYLSL
+281 YLNESSYKNYLSL

-307 LRPKALGPFNYDAE
+307 LRPKALGPFDYDAE

-391 NSINSS
+391 NAINSS

-403 GAMLTAMLDIK
+403 GAMLTALLDIK
-414 IIAATEGK
+414 IIAATDGK
-422 IKLDDIIREAYEEFY
+422 IKLDDVIRAAYEEFF

-444 EENEFRSLAERMAGT
+444 EENEFQSLAERIAGT
-459 SLDDIFDA
+459 SLDDIFKA
-467 AHHDGELAYN
+467 AHDDGELDYN
-477 DYFNLVGYEIVDINT
+477 DYFNLVGYEIIDT
-492 NSNVLTLGITTNK
+492 STSSPLSLGITTAK
-505 VDGLI
+505 TDGLI
-510 SVTSVEKNSGAYD
+510 TVVTVEKGSGAYD

-533 AINNVRLDVKDREI
+533 AINNIRLDIKDKEI
-547 EFLVQHAKEGEI
+547 DFITQHAHEGDI
-559 LHFLVSRD
+559 LNFLISRD
-567 GMIREIPVQIRKNKK
+567 GLIREIPVQIRTNTRKN
-582 KSFEI
+582 FEI
-587 KPLKERTF
+587 RQLKDQTF

>member
-1 MNNIFC
+1 
-7 LINHRILLILQ
+7 
-18 AYTKSTFMDSDH
+18 MDSDH
-30 LNIPDIHF
+30 LNIPEIHF

-43 EVQAHYIQVK
+43 EVQAHYIEVK
-53 MSIGNLS
+53 MSITNLN
-60 QPYVDLKM
+60 QPYVDIKM

-79 EYAKNVERFRS
+79 EYAKNVERFRPLDK
-90 TDINGNVIPFQ
+90 TGNTINYQ
-101 KIAKNTWRI
+101 KISKNTWRI
-110 PSEALDRIEVI
+110 PTESLDQIEVV
-121 YSVYGFEVSVRTN
+121 YAVYGFEASVRTN

-145 TATFLHI
+145 TATFF
-152 ADYINI
+152 YIDN
-158 PSRIKIKLKD
+158 RIDHPTTVSIDLKD
-168 SWKKISTGLEEIEKD
+168 TWTSISTGLEQIEEHK
-183 TFYAPN
+183 FYAPN
-189 FDVLYD
+189 FDILYD
-195 TPIEVG
+195 SPIEAG

-225 DKQRLTEDITRIVEE
+225 DKARLTKDITRIVEE

-344 CGFYDEKEYLALLAN
+344 CGFYSEKEYLSLLAN

-391 NSINSS
+391 NSINSG

-403 GAMLTAMLDIK
+403 GAMLTALLDIK

-422 IKLDDIIREAYEEFY
+422 LKLDDVIREAYEEFF

-444 EENEFRSLAERMAGT
+444 EENEFKSLAERIAGT

-467 AHHDGELAYN
+467 AHQDGELDYN
-477 DYFNLVGYEIVDINT
+477 DYFNLVGYEIIDT
-492 NSNVLTLGITTNK
+492 NVNNSTLTLGITTNK

-510 SVTSVEKNSGAYD
+510 SVATVEKDSGAYE

-533 AINNVRLDVKDREI
+533 AINNIRLDVKDKEI
-547 EFLVQHAKEGEI
+547 DFIVQHAKEGE
-559 LHFLVSRD
+559 LLNFLVARD
-567 GMIREIPVQIRKNKK
+567 GLVREIPVHIRKNTKK
-582 KSFEI
+582 IYEI
-587 KPLKERTF
+587 RPLKDQTF

>member
-1 MNNIFC
+1 
-7 LINHRILLILQ
+7 
-18 AYTKSTFMDSDH
+18 MDSDH
-30 LNIPDIHF
+30 LNIPEIHF
-38 EVSFS
+38 EVTFS
-43 EVQAHYIQVK
+43 EVQAHYIEVK
-53 MSIGNLS
+53 MSITNLS

-90 TDINGNVIPFQ
+90 LDKTGNTINYQ
-101 KIAKNTWRI
+101 KISKNTWRI
-110 PSEALDRIEVI
+110 PTESLDQIEVV
-121 YSVYGFEVSVRTN
+121 YAVYGFEASVRTN

-145 TATFLHI
+145 PATFF
-152 ADYINI
+152 YIDN
-158 PSRIKIKLKD
+158 RIDHPTTVRINLKD
-168 SWKKISTGLEEIEKD
+168 TWTSISTGLEQIEEHK
-183 TFYAPN
+183 FYAPN
-189 FDVLYD
+189 FDILYD
-195 TPIEVG
+195 SPIEVG

-225 DKQRLTEDITRIVEE
+225 DKAKLTKDITRIVEE
-240 ETRIW
+240 ETRVW
-245 GSNPNKR
+245 GSNPNRR

-344 CGFYDEKEYLALLAN
+344 CGFYSEKEYLSLLAN
-359 DFNIVLNRP
+359 DFNTILNRP

-391 NSINSS
+391 NSINSG

-403 GAMLTAMLDIK
+403 GAMLTALLDIK

-422 IKLDDIIREAYEEFY
+422 LKLDDIIREAYEEFF

-444 EENEFRSLAERMAGT
+444 EENEFKSLAERIAGT

-467 AHHDGELAYN
+467 AHQDGELDYN
-477 DYFNLVGYEIVDINT
+477 DYFNLVGYEIIDT
-492 NSNVLTLGITTNK
+492 NLNNNALTLGITTNK
-505 VDGLI
+505 VEGLI
-510 SVTSVEKNSGAYD
+510 LVTTVEKDSGAYE

-533 AINNVRLDVKDREI
+533 AINNIRLDVKDKEI
-547 EFLVQHAKEGEI
+547 DFIVQHAKEGE
-559 LHFLVSRD
+559 LLNFLVARD
-567 GMIREIPVQIRKNKK
+567 GLVREIPVQIRKNTKK
-582 KSFEI
+582 IYEI
-587 KPLKERTF
+587 RPLKEQTF

>member
-1 MNNIFC
+1 
-7 LINHRILLILQ
+7 
-18 AYTKSTFMDSDH
+18 MDSDH
-30 LNIPDIHF
+30 LNIPTINF
-38 EVSFS
+38 EVSFP
-43 EVQAHYIQVK
+43 EVQAHYINVK
-53 MSIGNLS
+53 MSIKKLN

-79 EYAKNVERFRS
+79 EYAKHVERFKPVD
-90 TDINGNVIPFQ
+90 TNGIPITFR
-101 KIAKNTWRI
+101 KISKNTWRVTTD
-110 PSEALDRIEVI
+110 ALDQIDI
-121 YSVYGFEVSVRTN
+121 CYAVYGFEVSVRTN

-145 TATFLHI
+145 TATFLYMD
-152 ADYINI
+152 DYINI
-158 PSRIKIKLKD
+158 PSSITIVPKEA
-168 SWKKISTGLEEIEKD
+168 WKNISTGLEQLTQH
-183 TFYAPN
+183 TFHAPN

-195 TPIEVG
+195 SPIEVG
-201 NQDIWKFQAAGVEHE
+201 NHDSWKFQAAGVEHE

-225 DKQRLTEDITRIVEE
+225 DKERLTKDITRIVEE

-274 LGASRNA
+274 LGAARNA
-281 YLNETSYKNYLSL
+281 YRNENSYKTYLSL

-307 LRPKALGPFNYDAE
+307 LRPKALGPFDYDTE

-368 GHAIQ
+368 GHEIQ
-373 SAAASS
+373 SAAAAS

-391 NSINSS
+391 NAINSS

-403 GAMLTAMLDIK
+403 GAMLTALLDIK
-414 IIAATEGK
+414 IIAATDGK
-422 IKLDDIIREAYEEFY
+422 IKLDDIIRAAYEEFS

-444 EENEFRSLAERMAGT
+444 EENEFQSLAERIADT
-459 SLDDIFDA
+459 SLQDIFQA
-467 AHHDGELAYN
+467 AHEDGELDYN
-477 DYFNLVGYEIVDINT
+477 AYFNLVGYEIVDT
-492 NSNVLTLGITTNK
+492 NKDNDTLTLGFTTNK
-505 VDGLI
+505 TDGLI
-510 SVTSVEKNSGAYD
+510 SVATVEKGTGAYD

-533 AINNVRLDVKDREI
+533 AINNIRLDLKDKEI
-547 EFLVQHAKEGEI
+547 DFVTQHAAEGDMLNFLVA
-559 LHFLVSRD
+559 RD
-567 GMIREIPVQIRKNKK
+567 GLIREIPVQIRRNNKK
-582 KSFEI
+582 IYEI
-587 KPLKERTF
+587 RQLKDQTF